1 MDPASIHTLLVCGAG
16 TMGSGIAETA
26 AKAGYRTMLYDPADT
41 ALQKALATIERSLAM
56 LVEKEKMT
64 REQKTK
70 ALSLLSFTTNISDC
84 RGDLVIEAIVE
95 DLEIKRGLFRR
106 LADAQ
111 PAGTILAS
119 NTSSLSITDIAAAVP
134 HPERVCGLHFFNP
147 APVMKLVEV
156 VETQWSGPAVIRAVQ
171 AWVKTLGKTAVVCR
185 DSPGFIVNRVARHY
199 YLEALALLGE
209 GVADVETID
218 RVMENAGFRMGPFR
232 LMDLIG
238 NDINL
243 AVTESLYE
251 ACGRPERFRPSSIQ
265 QEKVARGELGRK
277 TGKGYYTY

>member
-26 AKAGYRTMLYDPADT
+26 AKAGYRTILYDPADI
-41 ALQKALATIERSLAM
+41 ALQKASATIERSLAM
-56 LVEKEKMT
+56 LVEKERIT
-64 REQKTK
+64 SEQKTK
-70 ALSLLSFTTNISDC
+70 AFSLLTFTSNISDC
-84 RGDLVIEAIVE
+84 RGDLIIEAIVE
-95 DLEIKRGLFRR
+95 DLEIKRRLFQR

-111 PAGTILAS
+111 PADTILAS

-251 ACGRPERFRPSSIQ
+251 ACGRPERFRPSPIQ

>member
-41 ALQKALATIERSLAM
+41 ALQKASATIERSLAM

-70 ALSLLSFTTNISDC
+70 ALSLLTFTTNISDC

-111 PAGTILAS
+111 TEGTILAS

-156 VETQWSGPAVIRAVQ
+156 VETPWSGPAVIRAVQ

-251 ACGRPERFRPSSIQ
+251 ACGRPERFRPSPIQ
-265 QEKVARGELGRK
+265 QEKVAHGELGRK

>member
-26 AKAGYRTMLYDPADT
+26 AKAGYRTILYDPADT
-41 ALQKALATIERSLAM
+41 ALQKASATIERSLAM
-56 LVEKEKMT
+56 LVEKERIT
-64 REQKTK
+64 SEQKTK
-70 ALSLLSFTTNISDC
+70 AFSLLTFTSNISDC
-84 RGDLVIEAIVE
+84 RGDLIIEAIVE
-95 DLEIKRGLFRR
+95 DLEIKRRLFQR

-111 PAGTILAS
+111 PADTILAS

-251 ACGRPERFRPSSIQ
+251 ACGRPERFRPSPIQ